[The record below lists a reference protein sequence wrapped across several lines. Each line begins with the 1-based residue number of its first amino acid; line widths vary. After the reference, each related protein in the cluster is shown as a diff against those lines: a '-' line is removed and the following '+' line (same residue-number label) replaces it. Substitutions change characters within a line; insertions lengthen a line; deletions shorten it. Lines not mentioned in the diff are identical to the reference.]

1 MPGFGKENLNSKQ
14 DDEPPETRAEQAK
27 SVRVPACPMTP
38 ASGAFRKRLQ
48 TAVNIR
54 PWAADITADAVGFRL
69 QVLKDLIKSL
79 QTPALCK
86 DIVDPNLDAVFELI
100 AANIFRPVR
109 AAPSFEL
116 SSDTDEPLPA
126 VSTGQQWAHLH
137 PVYQALHLLFMNPA
151 LDKMRVKD
159 LADGAF
165 LNQYLDLF
173 ESADSLER
181 ETLKITLH
189 RIYVYLVS
197 RRKQIRAKVHQIF
210 EEVSHDLRPHPGLN
224 ELLEFHASV
233 VSGFQTPLSSAHLS
247 TFTETVLPLH
257 KLPNFRDFQKEFGT
271 CLKLY
276 VCKDRTL
283 APQVTRA
290 MLRYWPKSS
299 ARKEAAFLTHLLS
312 LVEHFGGIEM
322 LVNSPEPVLRRLAL
336 SVASFSSVVCD
347 KALLFFLNSAF
358 MASVGRVRR
367 LALSLLKPAV
377 KVAKERQWSKNIMS
391 VLEFVEREFERLE
404 KEVGDDH
411 STARNNYARQLACTE
426 EHKRQREAAESQW
439 QSLAVAAQEEGW
451 EGPLPQLAYT
461 EWTLPS

>member
-1 MPGFGKENLNSKQ
+1 M
-14 DDEPPETRAEQAK
+14 RA
-27 SVRVPACPMTP
+27 
-38 ASGAFRKRLQ
+38 
-48 TAVNIR
+48 
-54 PWAADITADAVGFRL
+54 
-69 QVLKDLIKSL
+69 QVLKDLTKSL

-86 DIVDPNLDAVFELI
+86 EFVDPNLDAVFELI
-100 AANIFRPVR
+100 SANIFRPVR
-109 AAPSFEL
+109 AASTFEL
-116 SSDTDEPLPA
+116 TNDAEEPLPN
-126 VSTGQQWAHLH
+126 VSTGQHWAHLH

-151 LDKMRVKD
+151 LDKTRVKD

-165 LNQYLDLF
+165 LSQYLDLF

-181 ETLKITLH
+181 ETLKVTLH

-210 EEVSHDLRPHPGLN
+210 EEAAHDLRPHPGLN

-233 VSGFQTPLSSAHLS
+233 VSGFQTPLSSAHL
-247 TFTETVLPLH
+247 TNFRETVLPLH

-290 MLRYWPKSS
+290 VLRYWPKSS

-312 LVEHFGGIEM
+312 LVEHFGGIEL
-322 LVNSPEPVLRRLAL
+322 LVYSPEPLLRRVAL

-358 MASVGRVRR
+358 MASVGRARR

-377 KVAKERQWSKNIMS
+377 RVARERQWSKNIVS
-391 VLEFVEREFERLE
+391 VIDFVQRELEKLEREVAEDR
-404 KEVGDDH
+404 
-411 STARNNYARQLACTE
+411 STARDNYAQQLACTE
-426 EHKRQREAAESQW
+426 EHRRQREAAESRW
-439 QSLAVAAQEEGW
+439 QSLAVAAREDGW
-451 EGPLPQLAYT
+451 RGPLPRLAYT